1 MPFFGR
7 KKEFGLL
14 KDFYHDQRENL
25 AVVCGRRRVGKSELL
40 RASLGGG
47 DLPFVFLQCRTTS
60 IQSNVDDLMQ
70 LARTEFGLPEL
81 HLSDLEGALKAI
93 FGFMEGRRSVLV
105 LDEYPHLRGLLP
117 GCDAVI
123 AHLLDAYRD
132 SGLKLVLCGSS
143 LEVMKALT
151 EERSPLKRKVGLN
164 LHVEPMDYF
173 DSALFY
179 PDFSNEDKVR
189 LYSVFGGMPFY
200 NAKIDSSLSVRDNI
214 IRLLA
219 APDAVLADE
228 VGYLLM
234 SEISKTSSA
243 ERVFEALAG
252 GAVRFSEILE
262 ASQFSSSP
270 ALVDILK
277 KLVGMELLRK
287 VSPINDEHNKKRAT
301 YGFND
306 NLFHFHYR
314 YVFRHQSRLKVWP
327 AERVWDEC
335 MAEDFEFRYVPT
347 VFEDIVKQFLLREN
361 QAGRMEAPFFKIG
374 SYGLDLPK
382 ERRRCEFGVVT
393 EGAGGFAAYECDFQE
408 RPLTEAQV
416 AEKIERVKAS
426 PLPAHRFGFVAR
438 AGFDHVLE
446 GADRRFYDLD
456 DLYRGRRVL

>member
-7 KKEFGLL
+7 EKELGLL
-14 KDFYHDQRENL
+14 KDFYQDERENM

-40 RASLGGG
+40 RASLCGG

-81 HLSDLEGALKAI
+81 QLSDLEGALRAI
-93 FGFMEGRRSVLV
+93 FGFMKGRHGVLV

-117 GCDAVI
+117 DCDAVI
-123 AHLLDAYRD
+123 AHLLDIHRD

-151 EERSPLKRKVGLN
+151 EERSPLAEKIGLN

-173 DSALFY
+173 ESALFY
-179 PDFSNEDKVR
+179 PEFSNEDKMR

-200 NAKIDSSLSVRDNI
+200 NAKIDPSLSVRDNI
-214 IRLLA
+214 IGLLA

-228 VGYLLM
+228 VDYLLM
-234 SEISKTSSA
+234 TEISKTSNA

-277 KLVGMELLRK
+277 RLAGMELLRK
-287 VSPINDEHNKKRAT
+287 VSPINDEHNKKRVS
-301 YGFND
+301 YRFND

-335 MAEDFEFRYVPT
+335 MAEDFESRYLPK

-361 QAGRMEAPFFKIG
+361 LAGRMEPPFFKIG
-374 SYGLDLPK
+374 SYRLDLPK
-382 ERRRCEFGVVT
+382 ECRSCEFPVVT
-393 EGAGGFAAYECDFQE
+393 EGADGFAAYECIFQE
-408 RPLTEAQV
+408 RPVTEGQV
-416 AEKIERVKAS
+416 AEQIERVKAS
-426 PLPAHRFGFVAR
+426 PLSAHWFGFVAR
-438 AGFDHVLE
+438 AGFDRVAE
-446 GADRRFYDLD
+446 GPDRRFYDLD
-456 DLYRGRRVL
+456 DLYRGR

>member
-7 KKEFGLL
+7 EKELRLL
-14 KDFYHDQRENL
+14 KDFHHDERENL
-25 AVVCGRRRVGKSELL
+25 ALVCGRRRVGKSELL
-40 RASLGGG
+40 RASLCGG

-70 LARTEFGLPEL
+70 LARTEFGLPGL
-81 HLSDLEGALKAI
+81 HLNDLEGALKAI
-93 FGFMEGRRSVLV
+93 FAFMKGRRGVLV
-105 LDEYPHLRGLLP
+105 LDEYPNLRGLLP

-123 AHLLDAYRD
+123 AHLLEVHRD

-151 EERSPLKRKVGLN
+151 EEKSPLKGKVGLN

-179 PDFSNEDKVR
+179 PGFSNEDKVR

-200 NAKIDSSLSVRDNI
+200 NAKIDSTLSVRDNI

-234 SEISKTSSA
+234 TEISKTSNA

-270 ALVDILK
+270 ALVDSLK

-287 VSPINDEHNKKRAT
+287 VSPINDEHNKKMASYR
-301 YGFND
+301 FND

-335 MAEDFEFRYVPT
+335 MAEDFESQYVPK
-347 VFEDIVKQFLLREN
+347 VFEDVVKQFLLREN
-361 QAGRMEAPFFKIG
+361 QAGRMAPPFFKIG

-382 ERRRCEFGVVT
+382 ERLSCEFGVVT
-393 EGAGGFAAYECDFQE
+393 EGADGFVVYECDFQE
-408 RPLTEAQV
+408 RPMTQEQV

-426 PLPAHRFGFVAR
+426 PLPAYRFGFVAR

-446 GADRRFYDLD
+446 GPDRRFYDLD
-456 DLYRGRRVL
+456 DLYRERRML